1 MYYNN
6 IYHKYHNQINVI
18 LPKSFCWPFSLKTRK
33 MKSTAIL
40 VIVVVV
46 VQHSSHWSHAA
57 QELQKRARK
66 RRSNRGR
73 GSITDDPLRFSLV
86 FFLFA
91 IFRCCCCC
99 CCVFCHRSWLEIEVC
114 KRPVWA
120 GTISKTRFLGRRFFI
135 SIGSATPPPLLQLT
149 IALAVDCNF
158 SLSFLCLLA
167 PPACPGM
174 CMVRVHTS
182 NACTD
187 SMVII
192 KLRSNSKITAKS
204 VQTFCVKHLICR
216 ANVWQA
222 EILLFSLSLSFFYAA
237 SQATPSG
244 SANLVYW
251 KGTIKLIACVAKGS
265 WYI

>member
-1 MYYNN
+1 M
-6 IYHKYHNQINVI
+6 
-18 LPKSFCWPFSLKTRK
+18 
-33 MKSTAIL
+33 
-40 VIVVVV
+40 
-46 VQHSSHWSHAA
+46 
-57 QELQKRARK
+57 
-66 RRSNRGR
+66 RRRHRGR

-86 FFLFA
+86 FFFLSA
-91 IFRCCCCC
+91 IFR

-135 SIGSATPPPLLQLT
+135 SIGCLPPPPMPPSTHHRPRCRLQLQLLKSPLTPP
-149 IALAVDCNF
+149 
-158 SLSFLCLLA
+158 CLL
-167 PPACPGM
+167 PAPGM

-222 EILLFSLSLSFFYAA
+222 EILLLSLSISLTLAFFYAA
-237 SQATPSG
+237 SQAKWVNKFG
-244 SANLVYW
+244 ILKRDNQAD
-251 KGTIKLIACVAKGS
+251 CVCG
-265 WYI
+265 